1 MMRHGKKSKQGYSLV
16 ELLAAALA
24 ASVLALTAGTMLFH
38 AYDAWNENHEAVN
51 VHRDGRHAMDMMT
64 RAVRAASFA
73 RVVTAENNNLVIANA
88 AGTSSVR
95 FQRSR
100 QDLIYDPDTGVDG
113 DEIALVADGARRF
126 IVGKTATAVTVR
138 LDLDREGETMRL
150 DSVMTF
156 RN

>member
-1 MMRHGKKSKQGYSLV
+1 MRHGKKSKQGYSLV

-38 AYDAWNENHEAVN
+38 AYDAWDENHDAVN

-64 RAVRAASFA
+64 RAVRAASVA
-73 RVVTAENNNLVIANA
+73 RVVTAVNNNLVIANE

-95 FQRSR
+95 FRR
-100 QDLIYDPDTGVDG
+100 DGQDLIYDPDTGVDG
-113 DEIALVADGARRF
+113 DETTLVADGIRRF
-126 IVGKTATAVTVR
+126 NVSASATAVTVR
-138 LDLDREGETMRL
+138 VDLDREGETMRL
-150 DSVMTF
+150 DSVMAF